1 MTDDQQ
7 VSASQEIIDL
17 RDVTLRIPG
26 ECFFCDVIDLDAKV
40 LDEKENDSDL
50 ESELNFLRDKI
61 SEPGFSPYPEEQLSW
76 GYHVCDHTKKAFIFA
91 TPTARLKQL
100 GWQNLEV
107 FRRVFPSFISCFCQK
122 YEKDDTLFL
131 LAEETLSL
139 AYFKKVLQ
147 CLNLFTLCLSI
158 QTTTLRLRR

>member
-40 LDEKENDSDL
+40 LDEKENESDL

-76 GYHVCDHTKKAFIFA
+76 GYHVCDLTKKAFIFA

-107 FRRVFPSFISCFCQK
+107 FRRVFLPLSIVSVKNMKRTIPCSCWQRKPSRWHI
-122 YEKDDTLFL
+122 LRR
-131 LAEETLSL
+131 
-139 AYFKKVLQ
+139 VLQ
-147 CLNLFTLCLSI
+147 C
-158 QTTTLRLRR
+158 